1 MATSSDDDTQ
11 LDPVVETIPGIAALV
26 VLAVL
31 SLVVMTRT
39 CILRQRLRLRVQ
51 SATLEAK
58 ENEKER
64 PKLHEVCCE
73 EAGSALEKS
82 AMVGWTRIMVRE
94 CSLSRPHQLMLSR
107 VPRTSSQ
114 YLARVPSNHRPQQQL
129 QGNQRS
135 HTHTHSHPIH
145 FASDL
150 SGSMDHAIIHCY
162 LLPPIL
168 VLRAMQIHT
177 LRQDAPPGLQSC
189 LLHIPPRQTPV
200 LR

>member
-11 LDPVVETIPGIAALV
+11 LNPVVETIPGIAALV

-73 EAGSALEKS
+73 EAGSVLEKS

-107 VPRTSSQ
+107 VTRTSSP
-114 YLARVPSNHRPQQQL
+114 YLARVPQQQL

-145 FASDL
+145 IASDL
-150 SGSMDHAIIHCY
+150 SGSMDIIHCY

-189 LLHIPPRQTPV
+189 LLHIPPRQTTV